1 VIALEWPAVLL
12 LLPLPLLVRG
22 VLSAASA
29 AHLPALRIP
38 DLESVAQPH
47 AGADPRTAQAALRV
61 AALAWVLLV
70 VAAARPQWSGEP
82 RPVAVPG
89 RDLMLA
95 VDVSGSMDAN
105 DFRLDG
111 RIVDRLA
118 ATKAV
123 AGGFVAR
130 REGDRVGLIL
140 FGRSAYVQAP
150 LTFDRA
156 TVAALLGEAAT
167 GLAGKET
174 AIGDAIGLALK
185 RLQDTPA
192 AARVL
197 ILMTDGVSNA
207 GAVEPLQAAD
217 LAARAG
223 VRIHTIGI
231 GSGGARRSLS
241 GIPRAGATLRLDEE
255 TLRAVA
261 LRTGGQ
267 YFRADDTQDLERIY
281 ALLDELEPL
290 ADEREPFRPTVSL
303 YVIPLGIA
311 LALAFALLL
320 RRTGGVRAA

>member
-1 VIALEWPAVLL
+1 VIALQWPAVLL
-12 LLPLPLLVRG
+12 LLPLPLLVRH

-29 AHLPALRIP
+29 AQHPALHVP
-38 DLESVAQPH
+38 DLESIAQGD
-47 AGADPRTAQAALRV
+47 ATRATQGASTALRV
-61 AALAWVLLV
+61 AALAWILLV

-105 DFRLDG
+105 DFRLGG
-111 RIVDRLA
+111 RIVNRLT

-123 AGGFVAR
+123 AGRFIAR

-140 FGRSAYVQAP
+140 FGRNAYVQAP
-150 LTFDRA
+150 LTLDRT
-156 TVAALLGEAAT
+156 TVATLLDEAAT

-217 LAARAG
+217 LAAGAG
-223 VRIHTIGI
+223 MRIHTIGI
-231 GSGGARRSLS
+231 GSGGPGRSLS
-241 GIPRAGATLRLDEE
+241 GIPRAGASARLDEA

-261 LRTGGQ
+261 QRTGGQ
-267 YFRADDTQDLERIY
+267 YFRADDTADLERVY
-281 ALLDELEPL
+281 ALLDTLEPL
-290 ADEREPFRPTVSL
+290 DDEREPFRPTVSL
-303 YVIPLGIA
+303 YVLPLAAA
-311 LALAFALLL
+311 LALAFVLLL
-320 RRTGGVRAA
+320 GRTGGVRTR